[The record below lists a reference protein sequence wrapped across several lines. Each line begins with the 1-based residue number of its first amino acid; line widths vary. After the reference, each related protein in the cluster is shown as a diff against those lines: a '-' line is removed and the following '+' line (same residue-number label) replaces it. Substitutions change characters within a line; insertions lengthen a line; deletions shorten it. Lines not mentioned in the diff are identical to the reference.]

1 VNEVFNASTGRN
13 NTTDVKVEAF
23 MLSGAFNSGFALALM
38 RKDLQTAQA
47 FIERMG
53 TQGDFAKAC
62 LQAWQQA
69 QNTLDTGS
77 DHTAMYQF
85 IRGR

>member
-1 VNEVFNASTGRN
+1 
-13 NTTDVKVEAF
+13 

-47 FIERMG
+47 FIDRMG
-53 TQGDFAKAC
+53 TEDGFAQAC
-62 LQAWQQA
+62 LNVWKQAEEG
-69 QNTLDTGS
+69 LDPGA
-77 DHTAMYQF
+77 DHTAMYRF